1 MLSGPMVDVCVLA
14 GTLLTKEGVTVT
26 GTGSVESYSSGEMVA
41 DDANV
46 SLVRRSKAKDK
57 PRTK

>member
-1 MLSGPMVDVCVLA
+1 MA

>member
-1 MLSGPMVDVCVLA
+1 M
-14 GTLLTKEGVTVT
+14 TETE
-26 GTGSVESYSSGEMVA
+26 TGSVESYSSGEMGV

-46 SLVRRSKAKDK
+46 ALARRKVKDK